1 MILGYFHTVSGGGG
15 MDRHRGIFIER
26 IATCTPTK
34 NRHKG
39 DYQVSASHRS
49 GTMYC
54 GVVARAVPG
63 ALLGRLW
70 LFQFAP
76 PSRIGNDH
84 FL

>member
-1 MILGYFHTVSGGGG
+1 MILGYFHTVSGSGG

-54 GVVARAVPG
+54 GVVARAEGTGGVAGPFV
-63 ALLGRLW
+63 AISIR
-70 LFQFAP
+70 
-76 PSRIGNDH
+76 PSLEDRQ
-84 FL
+84 